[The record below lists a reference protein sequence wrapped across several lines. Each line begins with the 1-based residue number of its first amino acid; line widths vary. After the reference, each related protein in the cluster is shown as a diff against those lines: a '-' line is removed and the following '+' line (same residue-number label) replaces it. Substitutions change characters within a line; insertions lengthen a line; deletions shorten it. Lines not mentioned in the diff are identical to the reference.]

1 MTPLGRTA
9 LTVLLAAS
17 AAAAQ
22 ACGYCVEDTVA
33 AVYDYGLH
41 QRTLALKHE
50 IAFFAWDGP
59 INRDDATRRNIAQAV
74 ESVAGVDRGSVRVSM
89 EPAALALAFDPRK
102 SSAGAMQTAISQRLG
117 QLKLGIRPLQL
128 PQAAP
133 KVAKT
138 GT

>member
-1 MTPLGRTA
+1 MRPLGRTVLA
-9 LTVLLAAS
+9 VLLAAS

-50 IAFFAWDGP
+50 IVFFAWDGP
-59 INRDDATRRNIAQAV
+59 VNRDDAARRNITQAV
-74 ESVAGVDRGSVRVSM
+74 ESVPGVDRGSVRVSM

-102 SSAGAMQTAISQRLG
+102 SSAAAIQTALTQRLG
-117 QLKLGIRPLQL
+117 QLKLGIRHLQL

>member
-1 MTPLGRTA
+1 VLA
-9 LTVLLAAS
+9 VLLAAS

-50 IAFFAWDGP
+50 IVFFAWDGP
-59 INRDDATRRNIAQAV
+59 VNRDDAARRNITQAV
-74 ESVAGVDRGSVRVSM
+74 ESVPGVDRGSVRVSM

-102 SSAGAMQTAISQRLG
+102 SSAAAIQTALTQRLG
-117 QLKLGIRPLQL
+117 QLKLGIRHLQL

-133 KVAKT
+133 KVSKT